1 MHAPMRGIKRGPKQW
16 KRKSLAIDHLRELC
30 ISWWQKI
37 EFWNKI
43 QAALEKQ

>member
-1 MHAPMRGIKRGPKQW
+1 MHGNKRRPKQW

-30 ISWWQKI
+30 TSWMEKI